1 MDRCC
6 VATDDDRVASAV
18 EALGARVVRVPATR
32 GGSAERC
39 AAAYGELRRRA
50 NATRED
56 ADFDVVVAVDC
67 DEAFVEAHHIERVAD
82 AVVNSDA
89 EIATLCRP
97 SRGEEVRRSAD
108 GAPTS
113 PPKTIPPTRRD
124 ASTNTNS
131 TRSNQLAHVSP
142 VSHLTEKETRFFGI
156 FG

>member
-1 MDRCC
+1 VDRCC

-50 NATRED
+50 NATQED

-113 PPKTIPPTRRD
+113 PPKHSAD
-124 ASTNTNS
+124 AT
-131 TRSNQLAHVSP
+131 
-142 VSHLTEKETRFFGI
+142 
-156 FG
+156 

>member
-32 GGSAERC
+32 GGSAERWP
-39 AAAYGELRRRA
+39 RRTRGSWEETRERA
-50 NATRED
+50 RED
-56 ADFDVVVAVDC
+56 ADFGVVAAVDC

-97 SRGEEVRRSAD
+97 SRGEEEETARRRSA
-108 GAPTS
+108 AS

-124 ASTNTNS
+124 AST
-131 TRSNQLAHVSP
+131 
-142 VSHLTEKETRFFGI
+142 
-156 FG
+156 